1 MSARER
7 VEAFLRE
14 RGAAAYCAACLGR
27 DAKIAPLE
35 TQNAMWALHDSPGFV
50 LRTGACSSCRRTK
63 RVIAAATQK
72 AVTGPEAAVI
82 SFLLGRRGEDLCDA
96 CLALGAKVSLE
107 EARHAVV
114 YLQALPEFSRRTG
127 RCGDCG
133 RTTPVIA
140 APAIEAGVDGEAG
153 DAAGMVSGTVRYRG
167 WRIDILSY
175 RLGDRW
181 RPFVAINAPAR
192 VAVPG
197 SLSAFREEFATRA
210 EADHFALARARE
222 WIDKRD

>member
-63 RVIAAATQK
+63 RVI
-72 AVTGPEAAVI
+72 
-82 SFLLGRRGEDLCDA
+82 
-96 CLALGAKVSLE
+96 ALGAKVSLE